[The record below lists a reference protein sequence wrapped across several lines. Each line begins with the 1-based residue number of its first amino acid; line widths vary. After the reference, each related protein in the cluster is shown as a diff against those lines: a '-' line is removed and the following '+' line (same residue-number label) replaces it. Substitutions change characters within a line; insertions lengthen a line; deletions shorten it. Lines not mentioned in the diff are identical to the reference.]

1 MSKIVLYPANDY
13 DFDAADVAAYLAG
26 LTSGVFSGDEDFPV
40 TAAGG
45 LKVTVGAGR
54 GWVHPSRFTG
64 YSITKR
70 EADTLRAKT
79 DRVAR
84 GKYDRMEQDNER
96 LADHQ
101 RSVLCNIR
109 DEVDALD
116 TLLQDTRLNRRRMQ
130 GAVRII
136 QQMIN
141 REL

>member
-26 LTSGVFSGDEDFPV
+26 LTSGVFSSAEDFPV

-70 EADTLRAKT
+70 EADTLT
-79 DRVAR
+79 
-84 GKYDRMEQDNER
+84 MP
-96 LADHQ
+96 LADPSLPASTVSSYAMMPVPEPPACRCCRARHPAHP
-101 RSVLCNIR
+101 RPPPSP
-109 DEVDALD
+109 APS
-116 TLLQDTRLNRRRMQ
+116 
-130 GAVRII
+130 
-136 QQMIN
+136 
-141 REL
+141 

>member
-1 MSKIVLYPANDY
+1 MSKIVLYPANGY

-70 EADTLRAKT
+70 EADTP
-79 DRVAR
+79 
-84 GKYDRMEQDNER
+84 
-96 LADHQ
+96 DHATG
-101 RSVLCNIR
+101 RPVSPPHR
-109 DEVDALD
+109 PHRHAL
-116 TLLQDTRLNRRRMQ
+116 
-130 GAVRII
+130 
-136 QQMIN
+136 
-141 REL
+141 

>member
-1 MSKIVLYPANDY
+1 MSKIVLYPANGY

-70 EADTLRAKT
+70 EADTLTMPLADPSLSRI
-79 DRVAR
+79 DRIVL
-84 GKYDRMEQDNER
+84 DMEQASGEIVSFMGR
-96 LADHQ
+96 QA
-101 RSVLCNIR
+101 
-109 DEVDALD
+109 
-116 TLLQDTRLNRRRMQ
+116 NRAGLPESTQ
-130 GAVRII
+130 GG
-136 QQMIN
+136 
-141 REL
+141 